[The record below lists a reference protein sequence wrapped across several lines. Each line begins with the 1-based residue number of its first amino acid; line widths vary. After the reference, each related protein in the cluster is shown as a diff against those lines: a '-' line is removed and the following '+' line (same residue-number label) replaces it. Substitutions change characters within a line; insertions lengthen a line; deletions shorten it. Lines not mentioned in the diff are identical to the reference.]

1 MSLAPVMDW
10 QLLPFDALSAR
21 QLHDLLQLR
30 SAVFVVEQACVFQD
44 IDGADPLALH
54 LLGHRAG
61 QLLAYA
67 RCFAP
72 GLKCAEASIGR
83 VITVLEHRG
92 TGLGHALMRQA
103 LESVAQRWG
112 PQPVRIGAQARLKQ
126 FYVGHGFVDL
136 NRPYIED
143 GIAHLEMLRPAA
155 VISSPST
162 ERPA

>member
-1 MSLAPVMDW
+1 MTLGPAIDW
-10 QLLPFDALSAR
+10 QLLPFEALSVR

-61 QLLAYA
+61 RLVAYA

-72 GLKCAEASIGR
+72 GLKCAEVSIGR

-103 LESVAQRWG
+103 LESVAQHWG

-136 NRPYIED
+136 NRAYMED

-155 VISSPST
+155 LMPSH
-162 ERPA
+162 